1 MKPKVFEQIELKAP
15 IDSPTFTGLP
25 NSTTPGTTSNDTRIA
40 TTEFVNSLKFLQMK
54 TINNPDLDNIKEN
67 GIYTLT
73 GTVTN
78 YPQTA
83 AIALN
88 SPLIVLT
95 TGNTIIQLMFYLGAN
110 YTRTCLSG
118 GNTDVW
124 APWLHFTYGDYNAY
138 VEKDG
143 DTMAGKLVAQN
154 NANYTTAQ
162 VRNITISQDEPSG
175 GGNGDIWLRYE

>member
-40 TTEFVNSLKFLQMK
+40 TTEFVNDLNPLTIK
-54 TINNPDLDNIKEN
+54 TTSESDLNNIIEN
-67 GIYTLT
+67 GIYILT
-73 GTVTN
+73 NPLSNLPSTTN
-78 YPQTA
+78 
-83 AIALN
+83 IAKK
-88 SPLIVLT
+88 SPLIVLNANGCIT
-95 TGNTIIQLMFYLGAN
+95 QLMYCRGNNNIRTRVGTSWAAWYKFTIGPSSIYVQKSGA
-110 YTRTCLSG
+110 
-118 GNTDVW
+118 
-124 APWLHFTYGDYNAY
+124 
-138 VEKDG
+138 
-143 DTMAGKLVAQN
+143 TMTGELIAAN

>member
-40 TTEFVNSLKFLQMK
+40 TTEFVNDLNPLTIK
-54 TINNPDLDNIKEN
+54 TTSESDLNNIIEN
-67 GIYTLT
+67 GIYILT
-73 GTVTN
+73 NPLSNLPSSAV
-78 YPQTA
+78 A
-83 AIALN
+83 AIR
-88 SPLIVLT
+88 SPLIVLNANGYIT
-95 TGNTIIQLMFYLGAN
+95 QLMYFRGNNNIRTRSGTLWSSWYRFTMGNSSVYVQKSGA
-110 YTRTCLSG
+110 
-118 GNTDVW
+118 
-124 APWLHFTYGDYNAY
+124 
-138 VEKDG
+138 
-143 DTMAGKLVAQN
+143 TMTGELIAAN

>member
-83 AIALN
+83 TIALN

-95 TGNTIIQLMFYLGAN
+95 TENTIIQLMFCLGAN
-110 YTRTCLSG
+110 YTRTYLGMWS
-118 GNTDVW
+118 
-124 APWLHFTYGDYNAY
+124 PWLHFTYGDYNAY

-143 DTMAGKLVAQN
+143 DTMAGELVAQN

>member
-40 TTEFVNSLKFLQMK
+40 TTEFVNNLNFLQIK
-54 TINNPDLDNIKEN
+54 TINNPNLNNVTKT
-67 GIYTLT
+67 GIYQLT
-73 GTVTN
+73 GTITN
-78 YPQTA
+78 YPLSENHA
-83 AIALN
+83 KRAK
-88 SPLIVLT
+88 LIVLYNVGYST
-95 TGNTIIQLMFYLGAN
+95 QLIFYNDRNFIRSQILPGTWNAWQEFSLGS
-110 YTRTCLSG
+110 SG
-118 GNTDVW
+118 T
-124 APWLHFTYGDYNAY
+124 Y

-143 DTMAGKLVAQN
+143 DTMAGELVAQN
-154 NANYTTAQ
+154 NDSYTTAQ

>member
-40 TTEFVNSLKFLQMK
+40 TTEFVNDLNPLTIK
-54 TINNPDLDNIKEN
+54 TTSESDLNNIIEN
-67 GIYTLT
+67 GIYILT
-73 GTVTN
+73 N
-78 YPQTA
+78 PLSNLPSS
-83 AIALN
+83 AIAAKR
-88 SPLIVLT
+88 SPLIVLNANGYIT
-95 TGNTIIQLMFYLGAN
+95 QLMYFRRN
-110 YTRTCLSG
+110 NNIRTRSG
-118 GNTDVW
+118 TSW
-124 APWLHFTYGDYNAY
+124 TPWYRFTIGDSSVY
-138 VEKDG
+138 VYKDG
-143 DTMAGKLVAQN
+143 DTMTGKLVAQN

>member
-54 TINNPDLDNIKEN
+54 TINNPDLDDIKEN

-83 AIALN
+83 AIASK
-88 SPLIVLT
+88 SPLIVLA

-110 YTRTCLSG
+110 YTRTYLS
-118 GNTDVW
+118 DIDLW
-124 APWLHFTYGDYNAY
+124 SPWLHFTYGDYDAY
-138 VEKDG
+138 VKKDG

>member
-40 TTEFVNSLKFLQMK
+40 TTEFVNSLGLIPNVT
-54 TINNPDLDNIKEN
+54 TISTATDL
-67 GIYTLT
+67 
-73 GTVTN
+73 
-78 YPQTA
+78 
-83 AIALN
+83 
-88 SPLIVLT
+88 
-95 TGNTIIQLMFYLGAN
+95 NTIITGGLYYISAGVTNAPQAPQYMLGSSMLVMGGDGNICQIISNRYGFFIRAKRYN
-110 YTRTCLSG
+110 TWSAWEEITTSISTRF
-118 GNTDVW
+118 VKK
-124 APWLHFTYGDYNAY
+124 A
-138 VEKDG
+138 G
-143 DTMAGKLVAQN
+143 DTMTGELVAQN

>member
-40 TTEFVNSLKFLQMK
+40 TTEFVNNLNLLQMK
-54 TINNPDLDNIKEN
+54 TINNPDLDNITEN

-73 GTVTN
+73 GTITN
-78 YPQTA
+78 CPLGTNHA
-83 AIALN
+83 TRTN
-88 SPLIVLT
+88 LIVLS
-95 TGNTIIQLMFYLGAN
+95 TGQHPTQIMFYAKN
-110 YTRTCLSG
+110 SFIRSKILSRS
-118 GNTDVW
+118 W
-124 APWLHFTYGDYNAY
+124 SSWLEFTMGDSDAY

-143 DTMAGKLVAQN
+143 DTMTGKLVAQN